1 MILFER
7 PNVNITEGGGGGT
20 WGTID
25 GTLADQADLQD
36 ALDAKASTDQLT
48 SEVSDLQAVDE
59 ATQAQL
65 GGITFGLDGAFLTI
79 SHISRSAKIRVIDVP

>member
-7 PNVNITEGGGGGT
+7 PDVNITNGGGGGT

-25 GTLADQADLQD
+25 GTLSEQTDLQD

-48 SEVSDLQAVDE
+48 SEVSSLQDTDA
-59 ATQAQL
+59 ATQLQL
-65 GGITFGLDGAFLTI
+65 GGITFAISGGFLTI
-79 SHISRSAKIRVIDVP
+79 SSISKSGKIRILDL

>member
-7 PNVNITEGGGGGT
+7 PDVNITNGGGGT

-25 GTLADQADLQD
+25 GTLSEQTDLQD

-48 SEVSDLQAVDE
+48 SEVSDLQDVDA

-65 GGITFGLDGAFLTI
+65 GGITFAISGGFLTI
-79 SHISRSAKIRVIDVP
+79 SSISKSGKIRILDL